1 MSDTTQTTTQ
11 TTLFK
16 SLFVDHPA
24 SVDETYFA
32 HMKVAFTFAF
42 WLGAAAIA
50 ALIHAVIPG
59 ACKSTASRIIKRLH
73 AKMTTRH

>member
-1 MSDTTQTTTQ
+1 MSDTSQSTPQ

-32 HMKVAFTFAF
+32 HMKVALTFAF
-42 WLGAAAIA
+42 WLGVAAVA
-50 ALIHAVIPG
+50 ALIHAVVPG
-59 ACKSTASRIIKRLH
+59 ACKSTASQIIKRLH
-73 AKMTTRH
+73 TKMTARH